1 MTKRQQVIAL
11 LALGWTF
18 RRIERETGVRRET
31 VSRYAR
37 PADPSAAK
45 VFPGSDGPE
54 GVQIGDR
61 DAVWEP
67 NAAEVTAGGSAN
79 AAKVLPDSLPSR
91 SAAGV
96 YHEAAEKLN
105 AGLSAQRIWQDLV
118 EDFGYGHSYESVKRY
133 VRRLEPAG
141 GSCRTCGRANGR
153 APTRSLDA
161 SKRTPAPTATTG
173 RGGGRSLLRWS
184 ACFD

>member
-37 PADPSAAK
+37 AADPNAAK
-45 VFPGSDGPE
+45 VFPGSAAPE
-54 GVQIGDR
+54 GAQIEDL

-67 NAAEVTAGGSAN
+67 NAADVTAGGWAN
-79 AAKVLPDSLPSR
+79 AAKVFPGSATSR
-91 SAAGV
+91 SAAGM
-96 YHEAAEKLN
+96 YHETIAEKLN

-118 EDFGYGHSYESVKRY
+118 DDFGYGNSYESVKRY
-133 VRRLEPAG
+133 VRRIEPQRRAVG
-141 GSCRTCGRANGR
+141 VMTSLPGEEALCGI
-153 APTRSLDA
+153 PHSA
-161 SKRTPAPTATTG
+161 SYAASGNMRRPEASIGCERPATP
-173 RGGGRSLLRWS
+173 
-184 ACFD
+184 